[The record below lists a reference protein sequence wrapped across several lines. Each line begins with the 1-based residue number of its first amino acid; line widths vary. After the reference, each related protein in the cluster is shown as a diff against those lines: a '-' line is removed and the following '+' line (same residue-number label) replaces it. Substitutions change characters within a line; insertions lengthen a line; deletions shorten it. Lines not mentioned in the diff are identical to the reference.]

1 MGFCRMS
8 LIRLRNTGTPY
19 RAKMVSTREPQP
31 SRLRAHTAMSRKRYP
46 SSRTRRRIS
55 AAVHST
61 SE

>member
-31 SRLRAHTAMSRKRYP
+31 SRLRAHTAMSRKR
-46 SSRTRRRIS
+46 
-55 AAVHST
+55 
-61 SE
+61 

>member
-31 SRLRAHTAMSRKRYP
+31 SRLPGAHGNVPEAVSLLPHRRK
-46 SSRTRRRIS
+46 IS